1 MGSQPMGRNMLK
13 KRFEA
18 MIDSFKER
26 RLRWLTG
33 KGRIL
38 MEKEGMKPE
47 EYEALMENILQTEME
62 RKVIISELKAGAY
75 TVSQISQRLQMPPK
89 QVFKHLMALKHL
101 NIVAISEGE
110 EELEFQLLL

>member
-1 MGSQPMGRNMLK
+1 MKRDMLK

-18 MIDSFKER
+18 MIDSFRER

-38 MEKEGMKPE
+38 MEEEGMKPE

-62 RKVIISELKAGAY
+62 RKMIISELKAGAH
-75 TVSQISQRLQMPPK
+75 TVSLISQRLGIPPK
-89 QVFKHLMALKHL
+89 QVFRHLMALKRL
-101 NIVAISEGE
+101 NIVTISEGE